1 MIERDFIT
9 QKTKEYYIK
18 SYIESKLRGA
28 EISEIKLKKIPL
40 GEKIIITTSRP
51 SLIVGSKGANI
62 RKLTRYLKSHFKLEN
77 PQIEIKEV
85 KNIFLDANVM
95 ANRIVSSLER
105 FGSARF
111 KGIGHK
117 TISNVL
123 RAGALGVEIKI
134 SGKIPGARAK
144 NWRFYQG
151 YLKKC
156 GDVSVSGVKTAYASA
171 LLKTGIIG
179 VQVRIMPPDLILPDS
194 VEILDE
200 PVQIIEETDL
210 EENKKEKKKK
220 TTKKKTTK
228 KKAASKKEKK
238 VVDDKAKVAEKT
250 EKPVEEI
257 ASEEKAVEEKQ
268 VEEEKEEQAEEPK
281 VEETKETTEETTEKK
296 PVEEEPVA
304 ESKEEPKVEE
314 TKEAAEE
321 KPVKEEPVAE
331 KIEETT
337 E

>member
-1 MIERDFIT
+1 MIERDFVT

-40 GEKIIITTSRP
+40 GEKIIIKTSRP

-62 RKLTRYLKSHFKLEN
+62 RKLTSYLKSHFKLEN

-85 KNIFLDANVM
+85 KNIFLDANVI
-95 ANRIVSSLER
+95 ASRIVSSLER

-117 TISNVL
+117 TMGNVL
-123 RAGALGVEIKI
+123 SAGALGVEIKI

-156 GDVSVSGVKTAYASA
+156 GDVSMNGVKTAYASA

-179 VQVRIMPPDLILPDS
+179 IQVRIMPPDLILPDS

-200 PVQIIEETDL
+200 PVQIIESTDL
-210 EENKKEKKKK
+210 EEDKTEEKKKVSK
-220 TTKKKTTK
+220 KKATKKKTPAKKKETK
-228 KKAASKKEKK
+228 KKVVKIEEKVEKK
-238 VVDDKAKVAEKT
+238 ST
-250 EKPVEEI
+250 EDITE
-257 ASEEKAVEEKQ
+257 SEL
-268 VEEEKEEQAEEPK
+268 
-281 VEETKETTEETTEKK
+281 
-296 PVEEEPVA
+296 
-304 ESKEEPKVEE
+304 
-314 TKEAAEE
+314 
-321 KPVKEEPVAE
+321 VKEENSVEKKEEKLAEPEIPSEVPAEEAVPEEKSEENPNQESTEE
-331 KIEETT
+331 KIE
-337 E
+337 